1 MMDTIVQGLEMCLFL
16 QIHPMAPSSVI
27 TQQWWN
33 STSVTIS
40 WSRGTSI
47 CYHMYKLTVYP
58 LLNTSAQVSYL
69 TNSTSGT
76 RSIEY
81 ITYKFCNLA
90 NYIEQSVKLMIEII
104 LVVINCTGL
113 LSD

>member
-1 MMDTIVQGLEMCLFL
+1 MLVSAD
-16 QIHPMAPSSVI
+16 PSNGYII

-33 STSVTIS
+33 STSVTLS
-40 WSRGTSI
+40 WWQYSSI

-58 LLNTSAQVSYL
+58 LLNTSPQVSYL

-81 ITYKFCNLA
+81 T
-90 NYIEQSVKLMIEII
+90 SMSSEIASRKSKI
-104 LVVINCTGL
+104 MTVY
-113 LSD
+113 